1 MTDEEK
7 RAHDFS
13 LMIVSSF
20 IQTHPDISL
29 IEEVKN
35 IIDDRS
41 VTFSLYEACYHAALR
56 GVRLNEK
63 DYNRLAF
70 QEVLNK
76 MLGKINK

>member
-20 IQTHPDISL
+20 IQTHPEISL
-29 IEEVKN
+29 VEEVKN
-35 IIDDRS
+35 IVDDHS

-56 GVRLNEK
+56 EVRLNEK
-63 DYNRLAF
+63 DYNRFAF

-76 MLGKINK
+76 LLGKTNK